1 MRFFAKFASRQG
13 GFYNQGMHNA
23 DHALLRQLSEN
34 SRRYRDPV
42 AAIDWT
48 RLDAA
53 SFWLP
58 EPALSLYG
66 LPEFDALSLDVR
78 RRLSQYEFINVMHA
92 GLWLERVF
100 MQRLSRRLA
109 AELTGAAYE
118 YFLHEM
124 REEAGHSL
132 MFLQA
137 IERSGL
143 EVPAGAWR
151 PPRLADWLAR
161 KAPAAGALFWAA
173 TLIAEDVPDKFN
185 RHVRASP
192 EVNPAVREICTVHCV
207 DEARHIAA
215 ARVQLET
222 ALLRLPRAAVR
233 LLNPLVRLLFRQ
245 YARVF
250 YTPPARFYELAGL
263 THGERWRGLALGNAA
278 HAQFISERLAPTVR
292 MLESYGFNLQ

>member
-1 MRFFAKFASRQG
+1 MP
-13 GFYNQGMHNA
+13 NA

-42 AAIDWT
+42 TAIDWA
-48 RLDAA
+48 RLDA
-53 SFWLP
+53 SGYWLP

-66 LPEFDALSLDVR
+66 LPEYEMLATDVR

-100 MQRLSRRLA
+100 MQRVSRRLS
-109 AELTGAAYE
+109 AELAPVAYE

-132 MFLQA
+132 MFLRA
-137 IERSGL
+137 IGQGGL
-143 EVPAGAWR
+143 EVPPGAWR

-161 KAPAAGALFWAA
+161 YAPAGSALFWAA
-173 TLIAEDVPDKFN
+173 TVIAEDVPDKFN
-185 RHVRASP
+185 RHVRAAEGISP
-192 EVNPAVREICTVHCV
+192 VVREICTLHCV

-215 ARVQLET
+215 ARLQLEIV
-222 ALLRLPRAAVR
+222 LQSLPAVAVSF
-233 LLNPLVRLLFRQ
+233 LNPVVRLLFSQ
-245 YARVF
+245 YVRVF

-263 THGERWRGLALGNAA
+263 PHGERWRRLALGNATH
-278 HAQFISERLAPTVR
+278 HAFIAERLAPTVR
-292 MLESYGFNLQ
+292 MLESYGFRL

>member
-1 MRFFAKFASRQG
+1 
-13 GFYNQGMHNA
+13 MHTA

-42 AAIDWT
+42 ATIDWEQ
-48 RLDAA
+48 LDAG
-53 SFWLP
+53 SSWLP
-58 EPALSLYG
+58 QPALSLYG
-66 LPEFDALSLDVR
+66 LPEFDTLAQDVQ

-100 MQRLSRRLA
+100 MQRISQRLA
-109 AELTGAAYE
+109 PELARVVYE

-132 MFLQA
+132 MFLHA

-143 EVPAGAWR
+143 EVPPGAWQ

-161 KAPAAGALFWAA
+161 KAPAGGALFWVA
-173 TLIAEDVPDKFN
+173 TVIAEDVPDKFN
-185 RHVRASP
+185 RYMRSSP
-192 EVNPAVREICTVHCV
+192 GVNPAVREICSVHCV

-215 ARVQLET
+215 ARIQLEI
-222 ALLRLPRAAVR
+222 ALLRLPHAAVR
-233 LLNPLVRLLFRQ
+233 LLNPLVRMLLRQ
-245 YARVF
+245 YTAVF

-263 THGERWRGLALGNAA
+263 THGERWHRLARGNAA
-278 HAQFISERLAPTVR
+278 HTEFIREQLAPTVR
-292 MLESYGFNLQ
+292 MLESYGFSLR